1 MAEPTNTPAPS
12 SPRPGAAAAPIL
24 IVGAGV
30 SGLLLA
36 QHLRREGVA
45 FAIFDRDEPGD
56 KTRGVGWG
64 LTLHWSLPQLRALLP
79 DDLVRRLPEAY
90 VDRAAV
96 VDEGRYSAFPFY
108 DLSTGGLKAATPGA
122 PESKRIRVSRER
134 FRALLATGI
143 DVQWRKTVT
152 RFETA
157 DDASSVTVHFDDG
170 TSHSGRFLVACD
182 GGNSRIRT
190 ALLEQK
196 ARQQP
201 PPAPPPPVNGDSND
215 NHEDGRFLIPVGV
228 MGFRVNC
235 TPAQAQVMRDLDPF
249 FLQGT
254 ASANN
259 TYMYFSVLDSPGSP
273 PENTDRYACQVVVSW
288 ALRDNDKLGLSG
300 DGGHVKAPHAYPV
313 TNESRLALVRSLGA
327 VWADPFASLVR
338 SVPDGTEVR
347 ALELYDW
354 PPPTDFRGEGPVAL
368 AGDAFHQM
376 CMYRGEGANHA
387 VLDVADLVETVLQPH
402 LIGGDSSPA
411 EIRAALDRYET
422 AVVRRARPAVLA
434 SRRACLDA
442 HEWDRITDQSPLL
455 SRRSPQ
461 IEFDE
466 ADLL

>member
-12 SPRPGAAAAPIL
+12 SPPRRPDAPIL

-45 FAIFDRDEPGD
+45 FAIFDRDEPDD

-79 DDLVRRLPEAY
+79 DELVRRLPEAY

-96 VDEGRYSAFPFY
+96 VDRGCYSSFPFY
-108 DLSTGGLKAATPGA
+108 DLSTGELRAATPGA

-143 DVQWRKTVT
+143 DVQWRKTAIGY
-152 RFETA
+152 ETA
-157 DDASSVTVHFDDG
+157 DDAGSVTVHFDDG
-170 TSHSGRFLVACD
+170 TSHGGRFLVACD
-182 GGNSRIRT
+182 GGNSRIRRT
-190 ALLEQK
+190 LLGQK
-196 ARQQP
+196 AKRQP
-201 PPAPPPPVNGDSND
+201 PPVDGDSSGND
-215 NHEDGRFLIPVGV
+215 NDNDGRSLIPVGV
-228 MGFRVNC
+228 MGFRVDC
-235 TPAQAQVMRDLDPF
+235 TPAQAQAVRDLDPF
-249 FLQGT
+249 FFQGT

-273 PENTDRYACQVVVSW
+273 PENTDGYACQVVVSW
-288 ALRDNDKLGLSG
+288 ALRDNAKLGLGG
-300 DGGHVKAPHAYPV
+300 DGDVKLPHAYPT
-313 TNESRLALVRSLGA
+313 TNEARLAFVKSLA
-327 VWADPFASLVR
+327 AAWADPFASLVR

-354 PPPTDFRGEGPVAL
+354 PPPADFRGEGPVAL

-387 VLDVADLVETVLQPH
+387 VLDVADLVETVMRPH
-402 LIGGDSSPA
+402 LVGGDSPPA
-411 EIRAALDRYET
+411 EIRAALDRYEA

-442 HEWDRITDQSPLL
+442 HEWGRITDQSPLL

-466 ADLL
+466 SNLL